1 VRVARRPDP
10 TSAPY
15 ARPARPSARTGPARA
30 PRAAAAGARGA
41 ARARRHERILAAAEH
56 LFAAQGFAKTTV
68 DEIAAAAGVSKGL
81 VYDHYASKEDLLSAV
96 WTRQVDA
103 WRAAT
108 RLRVKHAEGSFADA
122 IGEMIDASI
131 RHARENP
138 LLRRILEQ
146 DPGSFLPHTRQG
158 IAAFAREYR
167 DGLERAL
174 RHGVRCGELRRG
186 LDVPYTAE
194 LIWLTHFWLVRELF
208 LGPDRRWRA
217 DGDAL
222 LRAATALVVAGLKA

>member
-1 VRVARRPDP
+1 MA
-10 TSAPY
+10 
-15 ARPARPSARTGPARA
+15 SARTERGRSL
-30 PRAAAAGARGA
+30 GTRGA
-41 ARARRHERILAAAEH
+41 ARARRHDRILAAAEH

-68 DEIAAAAGVSKGL
+68 DEIASAAGVSKGL
-81 VYDHYASKEDLLSAV
+81 VYDHYASKEDLLAAV

-103 WRAAT
+103 WREAT
-108 RLRVKHAEGSFADA
+108 RLGVKLAEGSVADA
-122 IGEMIDASI
+122 VGETIAASI

-146 DPGSFLPHTRQG
+146 DPGSFLPGQREG
-158 IAAFAREYR
+158 IAAFARQYR
-167 DGLERAL
+167 ERLERAL
-174 RHGVRCGELRRG
+174 RHGVRSGELRSG

-194 LIWLTHFWLVRELF
+194 LVWLTHFWLVRELF

-222 LRAATALVVAGLKA
+222 VRAATELVVAGLRGR